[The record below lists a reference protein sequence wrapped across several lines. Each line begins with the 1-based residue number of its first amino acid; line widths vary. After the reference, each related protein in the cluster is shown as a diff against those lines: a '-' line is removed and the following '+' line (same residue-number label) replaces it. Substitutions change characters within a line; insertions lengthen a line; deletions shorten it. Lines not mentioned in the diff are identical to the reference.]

1 MPPDFCYSNAMFF
14 KLFLLFTIIP
24 IIELTL
30 LVQIGMKIGIV
41 YTILLV
47 LGTAFVGAYMA
58 KMEGLG
64 VIVRFQKSM
73 MEGIFPAEELIDG
86 AMLLVAGALLVT
98 PGILTD
104 SIGFLLVIP
113 STRAIIK
120 GWLKRYLKGKF
131 DPMTIDQI

>member
-1 MPPDFCYSNAMFF
+1 MFF

-30 LVQIGMKIGIV
+30 LVKIGMEIGIY
-41 YTILLV
+41 YTVLLV

-64 VIVRFQKSM
+64 VIVRFQRNM
-73 MEGIFPAEELIDG
+73 MEGIFPAEEMIDG
-86 AMLLVAGALLVT
+86 AMLLVAGALLIT

-104 SIGFLLVIP
+104 IIGFLLVIP
-113 STRAIIK
+113 STRAVIK
-120 GWLKRYLKGKF
+120 VWLKRYLKGKF
-131 DPMTIDQI
+131 DRMTIHHI

>member
-1 MPPDFCYSNAMFF
+1 MFF

-30 LVQIGMKIGIV
+30 LVKIGMEIGIY
-41 YTILLV
+41 YTVLLV

-64 VIVRFQKSM
+64 VIVRFQRNM
-73 MEGIFPAEELIDG
+73 MEGIFPAEEMIDG
-86 AMLLVAGALLVT
+86 AMLLVAGALLIT

-104 SIGFLLVIP
+104 VVGFLLVIP
-113 STRAIIK
+113 STRAVIK
-120 GWLKRYLKGKF
+120 VWLKRYLKGKF
-131 DPMTIDQI
+131 DRMTIHHI

>member
-1 MPPDFCYSNAMFF
+1 MFF

-30 LVQIGMKIGIV
+30 LVKIGMQIGV
-41 YTILLV
+41 FYTVLLV

-64 VIVRFQKSM
+64 VIVRFQRSM
-73 MEGIFPAEELIDG
+73 MEGIFPAEEMIDG
-86 AMLLVAGALLVT
+86 AMLLVAGALLIT

-104 SIGFLLVIP
+104 IIGFLLVIP

-120 GWLKRYLKGKF
+120 VWLKRYLKGKF
-131 DPMTIDQI
+131 DRMTIHHV